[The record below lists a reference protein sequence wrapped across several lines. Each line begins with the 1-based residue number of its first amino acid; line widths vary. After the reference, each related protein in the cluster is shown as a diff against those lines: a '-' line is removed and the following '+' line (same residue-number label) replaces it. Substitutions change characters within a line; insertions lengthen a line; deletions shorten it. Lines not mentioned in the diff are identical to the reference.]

1 MAFSLQRLV
10 TSRFF
15 KNFMAKLYG
24 LGASVVITGAL
35 FKILH
40 WNGADIML
48 MLGMFTEAIIFFFS
62 AFEPPHVEVDWSIV
76 YPELSFMYKNKSHKS
91 TPEETKGKKDI
102 QEELPKTP
110 SELLNKMFAESGI
123 DNALIKNLGE
133 GMKKL
138 GDNANQMS
146 SLTSGVAAN
155 EEFANTLKKASTQ
168 ISSFGNSMEKTV
180 GVVENELDESIK
192 RSNQNI
198 IKTVEN
204 SVEISK
210 KLQVSMDEFIQQMR
224 AGNQQTA
231 LYQQQTKVLTDNLS
245 ALNNIYG
252 NMLSAM
258 NVKKA

>member
-76 YPELSFMYKNKSHKS
+76 YPELSFMYEGHKA
-91 TPEETKGKKDI
+91 EVKEKGKGKKDI
-102 QEELPKTP
+102 KAEESKTP
-110 SELLNKMFAESGI
+110 VEALNQMFAEAGI
-123 DNALIKNLGE
+123 DNTLIKNLGE

-146 SLTSGVAAN
+146 TLTSGVAAN

-168 ISSFGNSMEKTV
+168 INSFGNSIEKTV
-180 GVVENELDESIK
+180 GVVEHELEESIK
-192 RSNQNI
+192 KSNQNI

-204 SVEISK
+204 TAEVSK
-210 KLQVSMDEFIQQMR
+210 KLQVSMDEFIQQMK
-224 AGNQQTA
+224 AGSLQA
-231 LYQQQTKVLTDNLS
+231 ELYQQQSKALTDNLT